1 MAGSSRQPDR
11 LANQYIMLPN
21 GMKRPMKLLEQVLR
35 ELRDGVEP
43 GEAVEPNTRVR
54 SARVNVYAAMRS
66 VADDSHAPRACG

>member
-1 MAGSSRQPDR
+1 
-11 LANQYIMLPN
+11 
-21 GMKRPMKLLEQVLR
+21 MKLLEQVLR